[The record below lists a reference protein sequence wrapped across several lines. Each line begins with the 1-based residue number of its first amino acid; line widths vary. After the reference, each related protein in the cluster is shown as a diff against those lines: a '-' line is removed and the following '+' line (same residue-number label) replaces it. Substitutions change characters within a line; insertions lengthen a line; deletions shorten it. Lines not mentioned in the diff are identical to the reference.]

1 MASRDVVVN
10 EEAILAG
17 ENREISILV
26 ACEEVTV
33 TKACYSA
40 GERVAGPHVHHE
52 HTDAFYILEGALT
65 FEIGREAE
73 STTVSA
79 GGFVAVPP
87 LVAHSFRNDSGRP
100 ARWLTIHA
108 HDGGFAAFMRGIRD
122 GVEVAWDV
130 AAVPAA
136 GGLSASEAIVSSDP
150 GGPLSEPGHSDCW
163 VRCALP
169 DLRVVEWHL
178 REPHALT
185 FRGQDDCVE
194 VLLVI
199 EGEPQVILPELRHS
213 HGPGT
218 LISVPRPGS
227 CTLQH
232 RRSGGLRILSLQT
245 RRTRAA
251 SAGLPTASAA

>member
-1 MASRDVVVN
+1 VVVT
-10 EEAILAG
+10 EEAILAC
-17 ENREISILV
+17 ESREISILV

-33 TKACYSA
+33 TKASYSA

-87 LVAHSFRNDSGRP
+87 LVAHSFRNDTNRR

-108 HDGGFAAFMRGIRD
+108 HDGGFAEFMRGVRD
-122 GVEVAWDV
+122 GGEVAWDV
-130 AAVPAA
+130 AAVPEA
-136 GGLSASEAIVSSDP
+136 GGLPASEAIVSSDP
-150 GGPLSEPGHSDCW
+150 GRHAFQLGRNRCR

-178 REPHALT
+178 SEPHALT

-194 VLLVI
+194 VILVI
-199 EGEPQVILPELRHS
+199 EGEARVILPESTHS
-213 HGPGT
+213 HGPET
-218 LISVPRPGS
+218 VISVPRSGS
-227 CTLQH
+227 CTFQH
-232 RRSGGLRILSLQT
+232 RRSGRLRILSLQM
-245 RRTRAA
+245 RRARDA